1 MKAPLPPTFGK
12 PVAILGLGRS
22 GKAAA
27 RLLLAKGVTP
37 IVLDTGDSASLQ
49 GTKEELAREG
59 IDCFLGAEALGQVKN
74 FAWGILSPGIDPTTP
89 LVREFTDAHCALLA
103 EIEVAWRCCDQTVVA
118 ITGTNGK
125 TTTTGLITHLLN
137 ESGIS
142 AVACGNIGE
151 PFSAALLD
159 HPETKIF
166 VLEVSSFQLE
176 ACDTFQ
182 PPVAVWMNFS
192 ANHLDRY
199 ADVEEYYTAKARI
212 FANQSSEDVAIVQFD
227 SRLPELSAKTI
238 TFSATNPS
246 ADFSRDGG
254 LIKFHGQVI
263 LDQEAT
269 KMPGAH
275 NAENL
280 MAALGVIQALGF
292 PWNANAATSYQPPEH
307 RCEFVRELDD
317 VLFLNDSKST
327 NLDALEKAI
336 RAQTRPIILIAGGKD
351 KGFGFSPLAPLV
363 QEKVIH
369 AILIGQL
376 KERIAQEWK
385 ETPHSLVADLPSA
398 VSLAKS
404 LASPGT
410 VVLFSPGTSSY
421 DMFRDYEERGQ
432 VFKAAVH
439 SLSIANQ

>member
-27 RLLLAKGVTP
+27 RLLLAKGMTP

-49 GTKEELAREG
+49 ATKEELAHEG
-59 IDCFLGAEALGQVKN
+59 IDCLLGADALGQVKN
-74 FAWGILSPGIDPTTP
+74 FAWGILSPGIDPQTP
-89 LVREFTDAHCALLA
+89 LVREFTDSNCALFA
-103 EIEVAWRCCDQTVVA
+103 EIEIAWRCCDKTVVA

-159 HPETKIF
+159 YPEAKIF

-199 ADVEEYYTAKARI
+199 ADVEEYYTAKSRI

-227 SRLPELSAKTI
+227 SKLPEYAAKTI

-246 ADFSRDGG
+246 ADFSCDGSF
-254 LIKFHGQVI
+254 ITFHDQVI
-263 LDQEAT
+263 LDQSST
-269 KMPGAH
+269 RMPGEH

-280 MAALGVIQALGF
+280 MAALGVIYALGL
-292 PWNANAATSYQPPEH
+292 PWNANAATSYHPPEH
-307 RCEFVRELDD
+307 RCELVRQIND

-336 RAQTRPIILIAGGKD
+336 RAQSRPIILIAGGKD
-351 KGFGFSPLAPLV
+351 KGFGFAPLANLV

-385 ETPHSLVADLPSA
+385 ETPHSFATDLPSA
-398 VSLAKS
+398 VSQAKS
-404 LASPGT
+404 LAPEGS

-439 SLSIANQ
+439 SLSTPN